1 MQYFNTQ
8 HDQTKLNLRTFYFLT
23 FLGIGA
29 LNPLLPVYLDETIGL
44 SGGQIGLIM
53 SLSPVVMIVIQPV
66 WGLLSDWSQKPR
78 LLLTLATL
86 ITSLVGVIYSFA
98 NVYVAL
104 IIVAIILS
112 LFQSAMIPISDSIT
126 LNYVQ
131 KTKGNYGSFRLWG
144 AVGFAVAVLVAGR
157 MAETFGNSVIFYIFS
172 AVLLIA
178 AIFSFR
184 LPEESQ
190 QSVQTSL
197 LDGVKSLRKQRKYV
211 LFLFTTFLILGPI
224 LANNSYFGLFVKD
237 IGGTL
242 TGIGLAF
249 LLAAG
254 SEAPFMQF
262 ANRFISKLGMM
273 NVLLIAAL
281 ISMVRWYF
289 YYFEPSLVLVY
300 LTTIAQG
307 FSVGLFIPAAL
318 QYVRDI
324 APKEVRVTA
333 ISIYSAVGNGL
344 GSWFCIYVG
353 GLLLE
358 WFSIQTVYLFYGILT
373 SVGIVTLFVI
383 SRLERNESKSLLEK
397 VS

>member
-1 MQYFNTQ
+1 MQYFKPQ

-112 LFQSAMIPISDSIT
+112 MFQSAMIPISDSIT

-273 NVLLIAAL
+273 KVLLIAAL

-358 WFSIQTVYLFYGILT
+358 WFSIQTVYLFYGMLT

>member
-1 MQYFNTQ
+1 MQQDY
-8 HDQTKLNLRTFYFLT
+8 TKLNLRTFYFLT
-23 FLGIGA
+23 FLGLGA

-44 SGGQIGLIM
+44 TGGQIGLIM
-53 SLSPVVMIVIQPV
+53 SLSPVVMIVIQPL
-66 WGLLSDWSQKPR
+66 WGLLSDWTQKPR
-78 LLLTLATL
+78 LLLTIATL
-86 ITSLVGVIYSFA
+86 ITSLIGIVYSFA
-98 NVYVAL
+98 NVYVSL
-104 IIVAIILS
+104 IIVAIALS
-112 LFQSAMIPISDSIT
+112 MVQSAMIPISDSIT

-144 AVGFAVAVLVAGR
+144 AVGFAVAVIIAGR
-157 MAETFGNSVIFYIFS
+157 MAEMFGNSVIFYIFS
-172 AVLLIA
+172 AVLFIA

-190 QSVQTSL
+190 QSIQTSML
-197 LDGVKSLRKQRKYV
+197 SGIKSLRKQKKYM

-249 LLAAG
+249 LFAAG

-262 ANRFISKLGMM
+262 ANRFIQKLGMM
-273 NVLLIAAL
+273 KVLLLAAV
-281 ISMVRWYF
+281 ISMIRWYF
-289 YYFEPSLVLVY
+289 YYFEPSIVLVY
-300 LTTIAQG
+300 ATTIAQG

-324 APKEVRVTA
+324 APKEVKVTA

-373 SVGIVTLFVI
+373 SIGILSLVLI
-383 SRLERNESKSLLEK
+383 SRMEKNEEKGLLEQ

>member
-1 MQYFNTQ
+1 MQDVKAQQDY
-8 HDQTKLNLRTFYFLT
+8 TKLNLRTFYFLT

-44 SGGQIGLIM
+44 SGAQIGLIM
-53 SLSPVVMIVIQPV
+53 SLSPVVMIVIQPM
-66 WGLLSDWSQKPR
+66 WGLLSDWTQKPR
-78 LLLTLATL
+78 LLLTIATL
-86 ITSLVGVIYSFA
+86 LTSLIGIVYSFA
-98 NVYVAL
+98 NVYVSL
-104 IIVAIILS
+104 IIVAITLS
-112 LFQSAMIPISDSIT
+112 MVQSAMIPISDSIT

-131 KTKGNYGSFRLWG
+131 KTRGNYGSFRLWG
-144 AVGFAVAVLVAGR
+144 AIGFAVAVIIAGR

-172 AVLLIA
+172 AVLFIA
-178 AIFSFR
+178 ALFSFR

-190 QSVQTSL
+190 QSVQTSMFT
-197 LDGVKSLRKQRKYV
+197 GIKSLRKQKKYM

-249 LLAAG
+249 LFAAG

-262 ANRFISKLGMM
+262 ANRFIQKLGMM
-273 NVLLIAAL
+273 KVLLIAAL

-300 LTTIAQG
+300 ATTIAQG

-358 WFSIQTVYLFYGILT
+358 WFSIQMVYLFYGMLT
-373 SVGIVTLFVI
+373 SIGIVSLVII
-383 SRLERNESKSLLEK
+383 SRLERNESKSLLEE